1 MPQPP
6 ILQEARDACELMSDK
21 AKDAERQRRLR
32 EWRARNP
39 SAPLLDVLLCLRA
52 DLPRILLRQLTPEG
66 ADPLTGARELG
77 GSRALDGP
85 GLPLL
90 VEVRLLAA
98 LDCRPHRFGV
108 RRDWHEDEDQH
119 DPPGGQPVALDSAP
133 STTARAK
140 DSPPGTM
147 GRNPPRSRSRT

>member
-1 MPQPP
+1 MTA
-6 ILQEARDACELMSDK
+6 E

-32 EWRARNP
+32 KWWAQNP

-66 ADPLTGARELG
+66 ADPLTGARELRE
-77 GSRALDGP
+77 SRALDGL
-85 GLPLL
+85 GLPLP
-90 VEVRLLAA
+90 VEARLLGA
-98 LDCRPHRFGV
+98 LDCRPHRFVV
-108 RRDWHEDEDQH
+108 RHDWHEDEDQN
-119 DPPGGQPVALDSAP
+119 DPPAAQPVPLHAAP

-140 DSPPGTM
+140 DSPPGTI